1 MSRPSDWR
9 GLSGRGVVVLVL
21 ALVCVAVI
29 FAALTAALISVR
41 GMPLWPV
48 AVCAVVALA
57 AVCGAT
63 AAAAAWCMEAP
74 EGHQLAEQLA
84 PLRHA
89 ERYAADPRDWQ
100 TLTWHAHSPDRPS
113 AQRPSPGLTWH
124 CPVVPGK
131 PRTVRDLRRE
141 PPRDLHTWE

>member
-1 MSRPSDWR
+1 M
-9 GLSGRGVVVLVL
+9 SGRGVLILVAAQVLL
-21 ALVCVAVI
+21 AAI
-29 FAALTAALISVR
+29 FAALTATLAAVPGL
-41 GMPLWPV
+41 PLWDVLAP
-48 AVCAVVALA
+48 ALAALA

-63 AAAAAWCMEAP
+63 LTATAWLTRRS
-74 EGHQLAEQLA
+74 EGPLGPRPPDLP

-89 ERYAADPRDWQ
+89 ERYAADPRDWH

-131 PRTVRDLRRE
+131 PRTVRDLHRK
-141 PPRDLHTWE
+141 PPRDLSAWE